1 MKKYIIA
8 AFGLLLANHVCA
20 QDATKPVS
28 ENKHLNYDFGIKLY
42 NETSFVESKT
52 QMGVNQIPQNNLYR
66 ESQKTN
72 ILKPTIAVIWRNK
85 KGNFHEVELNRLNN
99 DVDSY
104 EDVAYQNGQRIV
116 INGGRTVNTNLSV
129 RYEYILQ
136 FGKRNNSR
144 LVPSLGFGVNPYY
157 ERLSYL
163 PKTTNAFPV
172 MFLETGF
179 RTYITPRAT
188 YYFSR
193 KFFMD
198 VNVPLALAG
207 FSIQYQ
213 KIQDPSLSSSQ
224 QKYGVMNFDMFRNM
238 MSARVGLGMKI

>member
-1 MKKYIIA
+1 MKKYIIT

-20 QDATKPVS
+20 QDATMPESK
-28 ENKHLNYDFGIKLY
+28 NKHLNYDFGVKLY
-42 NETSFVESKT
+42 NELSFAESKT
-52 QMGVNQIPQNNLYR
+52 QIGVNPIPQNNLYR

-72 ILKPTIAVIWRNK
+72 ILKPTIAVLWRNK
-85 KGNFHEVELNRLNN
+85 KGNFHEVELNRFNI
-99 DVDSY
+99 DVDKH
-104 EDVAYQNGQRIV
+104 EDVVYQNGIRIV
-116 INGGRTVNTNLSV
+116 VNGGRTVNTNLSV
-129 RYEYILQ
+129 RYEHIVQ
-136 FGKRNNSR
+136 FGKKKNSR
-144 LVPSLGFGVNPYY
+144 LAPSLGFAVNPFY
-157 ERLSYL
+157 ERLSYQ
-163 PKTTNAFPV
+163 PHISTAFPI
-172 MFLETGF
+172 MILETGF

-213 KIQDPSLSSSQ
+213 KIQDPSLSGSQ

-238 MSARVGLGMKI
+238 LNARVGLGLKL